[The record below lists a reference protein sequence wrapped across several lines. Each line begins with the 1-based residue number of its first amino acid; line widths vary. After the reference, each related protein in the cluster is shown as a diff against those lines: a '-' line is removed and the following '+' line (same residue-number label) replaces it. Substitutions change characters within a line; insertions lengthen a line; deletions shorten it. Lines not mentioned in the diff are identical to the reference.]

1 MEMQRKVQKGLKK
14 HRRWRAVQLN
24 ALKCL
29 RAKKKSNIHQKKLLR
44 KTLVLWN
51 NEHNR

>member
-29 RAKKKSNIHQKKLLR
+29 SAKKKEQHTPKKI
-44 KTLVLWN
+44 T
-51 NEHNR
+51 